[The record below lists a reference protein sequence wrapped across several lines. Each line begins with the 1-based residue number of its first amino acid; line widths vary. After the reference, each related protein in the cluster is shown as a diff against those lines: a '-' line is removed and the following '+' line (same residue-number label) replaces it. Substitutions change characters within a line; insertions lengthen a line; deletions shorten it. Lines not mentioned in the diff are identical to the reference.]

1 LYDETP
7 VYAFF
12 PSSNPVDLV
21 QSLMRISKIDGV
33 TRLFGSHNTLGL
45 DPAILHEVN
54 RAVVYL
60 LEHDLVRF
68 GTGVHEFNSFR
79 MQF

>member
-21 QSLMRISKIDGV
+21 QSLERIAKINEV
-33 TRLFGSHNTLGL
+33 TRVFGSHNTLGL

-60 LEHDLVRF
+60 LEHDLVKF
-68 GTGVHEFNSFR
+68 GTGVHEFNGFR
-79 MQF
+79 IKF